1 MFRSKRIHRGKLALL
16 ASTTISLCLAN
27 SASAQEFQW
36 VEGIDPIAANSN
48 GSVTHGSVNTA
59 DGASVDRD
67 VYFTNNFYD
76 IPAGT
81 EVGTYFATWGVYG
94 RDYAPQNVPVERLT
108 HIYISFGVVCGDHPG
123 AYEGGRGADRMCD
136 DPQIGETA
144 AYYVPDLSDPMADD
158 EVTFVDDEWAWFDR
172 PVNGNF
178 NAVPDSMAGA
188 MMQWKERNPNLKIV
202 ISVGGWSYSR
212 PFYDVLP
219 DPDRRAT
226 TIASLIENLRQPGF
240 DMIDGIDMDFEF
252 PGGLGLDTDKGNPS
266 VDGAAYLEFMKE
278 MREALDALGEEK
290 DRYYELTAA
299 IGLGEQQLANWAQ
312 SSKIGDF
319 LKYIDRLGLMTYD
332 FEGAW
337 SPHAG
342 LNSALA
348 EPFDTPQVQSIDG
361 AINTLITKHNVT
373 QDQLAK
379 ISVGYPS
386 YSRSNMIASGLT
398 DPSEILFAPA
408 RSEGGSLG
416 TVESGIMSYF
426 DLVARVIGPNGEGIN
441 GWKIYNYPEFGA
453 TVAYNPSSGEFHSF
467 MSPQDVQAV
476 SEYVVANGLHGV
488 FTWQGDDDN
497 GELLE
502 SALVGLNLQRGS
514 APLGQPVA
522 YAPSC
527 ESMID
532 NVVIKPDMTFSAG
545 GNVHKA
551 TSWATTCPGEGEAW
565 QQSGWQDLGPIS
577 NFLAFGVDG
586 GGSGSQSSGG
596 NTGSGGDTGGDTG
609 GGIMEVD
616 STPIPSEED
625 SGGDTGSDTSG
636 DTGSTDTSGD
646 TGSSGDTSQYAEGT
660 SYANGDIVYNDG
672 ANYRCTLSAWCSGP
686 GWAYAPGAGSA
697 WEQAW
702 EFVSEAASPDAGGD
716 TGGDT
721 SGDTGGDTGGS
732 SSDTG
737 SSGSS
742 GGGSSSGADGWSA
755 STVYTQGKQVSH
767 DGKTWEAQWWT
778 QGEEPGSLTW
788 GAWKEV
794 AGGSSD
800 AGSGS
805 DTGSSDTGGSSGGD
819 TSGDTSSGSSGGD
832 TGGSSSSA
840 SGSWSASSVYTQGDQ
855 VTYDGKTWE
864 AQWWTQGE
872 EPGSL
877 TWGAWKEL

>member
-1 MFRSKRIHRGKLALL
+1 MFRTRHIHRGKLALL
-16 ASTTISLCLAN
+16 ASTTISLCLAT

-36 VEGIDPIAANSN
+36 SEGIEPIGASSS

-67 VYFTNNFYD
+67 VYFTNNYYD

-81 EVGTYFATWGVYG
+81 EVGAYFATWGVYG

-108 HIYISFGVVCGDHPG
+108 HVYVAFGVICGDHPG
-123 AYEGGRGADRMCD
+123 AYEGGRGAERICD

-144 AYYVPDLSDPMADD
+144 AYYVPDLTDPMTDD

-202 ISVGGWSYSR
+202 ISIGGWSYSR

-219 DPDRRAT
+219 DANRRAT
-226 TIASLIENLRQPGF
+226 VIASLIENLRQPGY

-278 MREALDALGEEK
+278 MRVALDELGEEK
-290 DRYYELTAA
+290 GRDYELTAA

-319 LKYIDRLGLMTYD
+319 LQYIDRLGLMTYD

-361 AINTLITKHNVT
+361 AINTLMTKHNVT

-386 YSRSNMIASGLT
+386 YSRSNMIATGLT
-398 DPSEILFAPA
+398 DPSEILFASA
-408 RSEGGSLG
+408 QGQGGSLG
-416 TVESGIMSYF
+416 TVEKGILSYF
-426 DLVARVIGPNGEGIN
+426 DLAARVIGTNGDGIN
-441 GWKIYNYPEFGA
+441 GWKIYNYPEFAA
-453 TVAYNPSSGEFHSF
+453 TVAYNPNSGEFHSF
-467 MSPQDVQAV
+467 MSPQDVEAV
-476 SEYVVANGLHGV
+476 SEYVAANGLHGV
-488 FTWQGDDDN
+488 FTWQVDDDN

-502 SALVGLNLQRGS
+502 SALLGLGLQRGS
-514 APLGQPVA
+514 APVGQPVA

-527 ESMID
+527 ASMID
-532 NVVIKPDMTFSAG
+532 NVTIKPDMTFSAG

-551 TSWATTCPGEGEAW
+551 TGWATKCPGEGESW
-565 QQSGWQDLGPIS
+565 EQSYWQDLGPIS
-577 NFLAFGVDG
+577 SFLAFGVDESDG
-586 GGSGSQSSGG
+586 GDTGGNDTGGDTGGS
-596 NTGSGGDTGGDTG
+596 TGSNDTGSNDTGSNDTGSNDTGSNDTSGDDTGGDTGGDTTSN
-609 GGIMEVD
+609 D
-616 STPIPSEED
+616 T
-625 SGGDTGSDTSG
+625 GDTDE
-636 DTGSTDTSGD
+636 D
-646 TGSSGDTSQYAEGT
+646 TGSSGGTSQYVEGT
-660 SYANGDIVYNDG
+660 SYADGDIVYNEG

-686 GWAYAPGAGSA
+686 AWAYAPGTGTA

-702 EFVSEAASPDAGGD
+702 EFVSEADSPEADGGD
-716 TGGDT
+716 TGGET
-721 SGDTGGDTGGS
+721 SGNTSSDTDSSDGDTGGS
-732 SSDTG
+732 SS
-737 SSGSS
+737 
-742 GGGSSSGADGWSA
+742 SSSGDWSA
-755 STVYTQGKQVSH
+755 STVYTQGDQVSY

-794 AGGSSD
+794 AGSTD
-800 AGSGS
+800 SGS
-805 DTGSSDTGGSSGGD
+805 DTGGEDTGSSTSSDGD
-819 TSGDTSSGSSGGD
+819 TGESSGSSSGD
-832 TGGSSSSA
+832 N
-840 SGSWSASSVYTQGDQ
+840 WSASSVYTKGDQ
-855 VTYDGKTWE
+855 VIYDGKTWE